1 MKSCLTKRR
10 IALIQLEQSLR
21 LLQAGD
27 PVSALTLPGAAEEI
41 LGRVASKKG
50 YPPCVELTADGIA
63 SLFDRARKL
72 RPRKEHLINF
82 LNYARNHLKHQD
94 DGRNMRVDLDWQGE
108 AENMIFRAMLNHL
121 NAFQCYP
128 ANKALRSWMTHIM
141 PR

>member
-1 MKSCLTKRR
+1 ML
-10 IALIQLEQSLR
+10 
-21 LLQAGD
+21 GD
-27 PVSALTLPGAAEEI
+27 T
-41 LGRVASKKG
+41 
-50 YPPCVELTADGIA
+50 T
-63 SLFDRARKL
+63 
-72 RPRKEHLINF
+72 EHLIKF

-128 ANKALRSWMTHIM
+128 ANKALLSWMTHII